1 MLTPIASVL
10 VLGRGNPEA
19 PLSPR
24 DFISCLVRAR
34 DLHRVDTA
42 DHVHDAVHCGTDTLG
57 EVGDK
62 ANVRALHVFILN
74 AEVGGGF
81 LSLLRSIDDT
91 IRQSVEV
98 VQHAFHELAR
108 LAVIAHLNE
117 TRLTLEVPLLSLL
130 HHVAKGH
137 VVDSGKPV
145 NGHPIEGDRKSR
157 RLNSSHVSTSY

>member
-34 DLHRVDTA
+34 DLNRVDTA

-57 EVGDK
+57 KIGNI
-62 ANVRALHVFILN
+62 ANIRALHIFVLN
-74 AEVGGGF
+74 AEVSGGF
-81 LSLLRSIDDT
+81 LSLLRSLDDT
-91 IRQSVEV
+91 IRQSVDV

-108 LAVIAHLNE
+108 LAVIAHLDE
-117 TRLTLEVPLLSLL
+117 TRLTLEVSLLSL
-130 HHVAKGH
+130 
-137 VVDSGKPV
+137 
-145 NGHPIEGDRKSR
+145 
-157 RLNSSHVSTSY
+157 